1 MTDTP
6 PDTSAD
12 DLYFLEIEAAF
23 AGKRNT
29 PFVFSAKD
37 WALMKSWK
45 DEGIPLAI
53 VLEAMATAFE
63 RQAASGRRKV
73 ISSLSYCRYAVKEL
87 WHERRDLHVGA
98 SGNVPEAD
106 PQQILT
112 SLSEE
117 LSRNAQQCDGPVRD
131 LLSAAASNV
140 LAAASARGVPQIEE
154 ALMRL
159 EDTLLGELA
168 AALPEAERS
177 RIEEE
182 ITQQLRG
189 FESAGAEVLQKT
201 RDANLKRLLR
211 RMFSIPRLSLFG

>member
-1 MTDTP
+1 MTHTP

-63 RQAASGRRKV
+63 KQAASGRRKV

-87 WHERRDLHVGA
+87 WNERRDLHVGA
-98 SGNVPEAD
+98 SGNVPEAN
-106 PQQILT
+106 PQEILT
-112 SLSEE
+112 SLSER
-117 LSRNAQQCDGPVRD
+117 LSQIAEQCDGPMRD
-131 LLSAAASNV
+131 LLRSAAASV
-140 LAAASARGVPQIEE
+140 QTAASAGGVPQIEE
-154 ALMRL
+154 ALMTM
-159 EDTLLGELA
+159 EEKLLGDLA
-168 AALPEAERS
+168 AVLPEAERS

-182 ITQQLRG
+182 INEQLSG
-189 FESAGAEVLQKT
+189 FESSGADVLQKT

-211 RMFSIPRLSLFG
+211 RRFSIPRLSLFG